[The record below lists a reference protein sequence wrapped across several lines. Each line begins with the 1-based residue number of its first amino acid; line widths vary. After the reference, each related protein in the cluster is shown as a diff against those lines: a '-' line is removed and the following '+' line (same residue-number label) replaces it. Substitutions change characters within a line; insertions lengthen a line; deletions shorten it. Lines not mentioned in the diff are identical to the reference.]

1 MGSELI
7 LRVVRLKL
15 ADLLERDLNL
25 LADFLV
31 TSFFLCLERDTPS
44 GEAVVE
50 AKETWGV
57 VEGDGAACAGA

>member
-1 MGSELI
+1 MI

-31 TSFFLCLERDTPS
+31 MSFFLCLERDTPP
-44 GEAVVE
+44 GEAAVE
-50 AKETWGV
+50 AKETQGA
-57 VEGDGAACAGA
+57 VEGDGAAAAGA